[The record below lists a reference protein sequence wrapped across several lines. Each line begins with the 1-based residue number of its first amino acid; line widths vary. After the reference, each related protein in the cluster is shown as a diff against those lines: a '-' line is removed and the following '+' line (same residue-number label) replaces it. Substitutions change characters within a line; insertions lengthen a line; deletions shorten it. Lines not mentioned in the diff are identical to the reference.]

1 MYVGIRTHYAKLIIH
16 AAPIVALVQLCV
28 FTCPLAIAQS
38 RHHRPARVLGADGW
52 VDFLTFALKKKGQAI
67 AAGNRSSGG
76 SIVHYPD
83 LHNLPNL
90 LTLAH
95 HHHHTNHFDFA
106 LFLHVL
112 LLYCFFLLCVR
123 ANGALMAGGP
133 QLSSNLLCLSWVV
146 FCFIY
151 FFILTFH
158 RSSHCHRSIVLS
170 SFFFVEKAIYF
181 DFLNI

>member
-1 MYVGIRTHYAKLIIH
+1 ML
-16 AAPIVALVQLCV
+16 

-67 AAGNRSSGG
+67 AAGYRSSGG

-95 HHHHTNHFDFA
+95 HHHHHTNHFDFA
-106 LFLHVL
+106 LFLRVL

-151 FFILTFH
+151 FFYFNF
-158 RSSHCHRSIVLS
+158 S
-170 SFFFVEKAIYF
+170 SFIPLPSQHCIVFFFFCRKSNLF
-181 DFLNI
+181 